1 VCSTERCD
9 ATSDLAQ
16 FTNVPYLKTFAFS
29 EPATAF
35 LGGGG
40 AWHLNPKL
48 LKLVLTPINLA

>member
-9 ATSDLAQ
+9 ATSGLAQ
-16 FTNVPYLKTFAFS
+16 YTNVPYLKTFAFS

-48 LKLVLTPINLA
+48 LKLDRVI